1 MRNVLAASAA
11 LSLLL
16 AVPTGAAAAGPSD
29 PSWSDEPAAVGIRLV
44 DAPVS
49 RRDDPRAR
57 LYIVDH
63 LKPGE
68 IIRRRVAV
76 NNPSSQ
82 PQTISVYPG
91 GGAVGKAGFQF
102 AADREQ
108 NDLASWIRLD
118 TQEVRLAPDE
128 SALVE
133 VTLIVPPDA
142 TPGERYAVI
151 WAESAGKLN
160 KLTNVRN
167 VGRAGVRVYLS
178 VGPGGEPATDFDI
191 GGLTGERRPDGVPVV
206 SARVTN
212 TGGRAL
218 DLVGELRLSDGPG
231 KLSVDP
237 VQIRVDK
244 TVALDGEA
252 VVSVPLDPAL
262 PDGRWTAELKLAS
275 GTTERRISGEVTFGG
290 YRMDEATF
298 HTGSRLAVGVVL
310 SVLVLAALGGLAYR
324 ARHR

>member
-1 MRNVLAASAA
+1 LRNVLAASAA

-16 AVPTGAAAAGPSD
+16 AVPAGAAAAGPSD
-29 PSWSDEPAAVGIRLV
+29 PSWSDESAAVGIRLV

-57 LYIVDH
+57 IYIVDH

-76 NNPSSQ
+76 NNPSSE

-91 GGAVGKAGFQF
+91 GAGVGKAGFQF
-102 AADREQ
+102 TADREQ
-108 NDLASWIRLD
+108 NDLASWIQLD
-118 TQEVRLAPDE
+118 TQQVRLTPDE
-128 SALVE
+128 SELVE
-133 VTLIVPPDA
+133 VILTVPPDA

-151 WAESAGKLN
+151 WAESEGKLD

-178 VGPGGEPATDFDI
+178 VGPGGEPATDFEV

-206 SARVTN
+206 TARVTN

-237 VQIRVDK
+237 VQIRVDQ

-262 PDGRWTAELKLAS
+262 PDGRWTADLELAS
-275 GTTERRISGEVTFGG
+275 GTTERRITGEVTFGG

-298 HTGSRLAVGVVL
+298 NTNSRLAVGVVL